1 VIGGIIM
8 PGNGTSGTLPQYT
21 LVDSDPAE
29 LEIRPLPRGNVL
41 PGFTGAVG
49 SYSIDS
55 PVLSTNVVTVGEPV
69 KLRVRVRG
77 EGNLARLVPP
87 TPPNARD
94 WQVFSATTEQVIPQ
108 IVQAQGF
115 VNFDYLLIPL
125 DDHTRSTP
133 PFAFS
138 AFNPERGAY
147 EDLTIPPLSITV
159 LAGTTTP
166 ADLQT
171 LIQAQNTETEPEK
184 EPVLSGLASAP
195 GLSGGLVPVQTRP
208 WFPLLHLAP
217 GSALLALW
225 FWDRRRRFLEQHPDV
240 VLRRRALRALRR
252 ERRLLKRVAHARDS
266 ASFATVS
273 VNAMRV
279 AVAPFYPAEPRALVG
294 ADVITMLPEAERSGR
309 VGQTV
314 RQVFASV
321 DASRFGVASP
331 DNRNLLELEPE
342 IDGVLDRLET
352 RLCT

>member
-1 VIGGIIM
+1 
-8 PGNGTSGTLPQYT
+8 
-21 LVDSDPAE
+21 
-29 LEIRPLPRGNVL
+29 
-41 PGFTGAVG
+41 
-49 SYSIDS
+49 
-55 PVLSTNVVTVGEPV
+55 
-69 KLRVRVRG
+69 VRG

-125 DDHTRSTP
+125 DDHTSSTP

-138 AFNPERGAY
+138 AFNPELGAY
-147 EDLTIPPLSITV
+147 EDLTIPPVSITV

-171 LIQAQNTETEPEK
+171 LIQAQKTETEPEK

-217 GSALLALW
+217 GSALLGLW

-252 ERRLLKRVAHARDS
+252 ERRLLKRAAQARDS

-294 ADVITMLPEAERSGR
+294 TDVITMLPEAERSGR

-314 RQVFASV
+314 RHVFASV
-321 DASRFGVASP
+321 DASRFGVTNS
-331 DNRNLLELEPE
+331 DGRNLLELEPE